1 MSHNITLSH
10 VKFTDLDMLGQIVSS
25 MSDGRAKLDKTA
37 KTFRTFA
44 GQPTGCDAAI
54 KMPGRHDVG
63 LKLNADG
70 KTYSPVFDPYAM
82 DPIFKHA
89 GATNYIGKLAQ
100 EYALQEAE
108 YQAAQ
113 MGATTQR
120 VEGQKG
126 AVTLEIVQA

>member
-1 MSHNITLSH
+1 MSHNITLSS
-10 VKFTDLDMLGQIVSS
+10 VRFTDLDLLGSIVNDLS
-25 MSDGRAKLDKTA
+25 GGKAVLDKNA
-37 KTFRTFA
+37 KNFRTFA
-44 GQPTGCDAAI
+44 GQATNCDAAI

-70 KTYSPVFDPYAM
+70 KSYSPVFDPYRM
-82 DPIFKHA
+82 DPVFKHD

-113 MGATTQR
+113 MGAATTR
-120 VEGQKG
+120 VPGARGQ
-126 AVTLEIVQA
+126 VTLEIVQA